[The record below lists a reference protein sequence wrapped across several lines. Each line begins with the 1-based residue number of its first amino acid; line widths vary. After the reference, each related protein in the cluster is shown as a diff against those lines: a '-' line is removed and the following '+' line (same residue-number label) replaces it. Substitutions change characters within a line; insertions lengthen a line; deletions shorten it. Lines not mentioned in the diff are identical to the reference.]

1 MAQNARVSL
10 HGQLAAAGIAQTQ
23 ETVRDLRDQ
32 ADKVQ
37 RLQAVLSDQ
46 GMLPMSS
53 STQSQMEE
61 EQIGCIRQ
69 SVSRRPVSMKSFLVF
84 LLIAAAAP
92 VLARY
97 EEEYGSDGPG
107 QIADINLLWYM
118 LIGVGIWAVMV
129 WEHGWRWRVWPCA
142 YVLAMGAS
150 MCWRGLDGLGMLLMA
165 SCVVAMVLGI
175 WQPWRR

>member
-23 ETVRDLRDQ
+23 EAIRDLRDQ

-37 RLQAVLSDQ
+37 RLQAVIERSGDVADVQLYSEPDGGGSDR
-46 GMLPMSS
+46 LYSS
-53 STQSQMEE
+53 
-61 EQIGCIRQ
+61 

-129 WEHGWRWRVWPCA
+129 WELACVAVCLHSGHGCVD
-142 YVLAMGAS
+142 VLAWTRWPGDAADGIL
-150 MCWRGLDGLGMLLMA
+150 RGGDGVRDMA
-165 SCVVAMVLGI
+165 ALAQVGSG
-175 WQPWRR
+175 

>member
-1 MAQNARVSL
+1 
-10 HGQLAAAGIAQTQ
+10 
-23 ETVRDLRDQ
+23 
-32 ADKVQ
+32 
-37 RLQAVLSDQ
+37 
-46 GMLPMSS
+46 
-53 STQSQMEE
+53 
-61 EQIGCIRQ
+61 
-69 SVSRRPVSMKSFLVF
+69 MKSFLVF

-150 MCWRGLDGLGMLLMA
+150 MCWRGLDGLGKLLMA